1 MTSSDDL
8 PLSKNRGLK
17 GGPTE
22 HPRSGSLGPLLVGLL
37 VLGGLLA
44 YGAARTS
51 RAPQPAAATVD
62 APATAALAP
71 AARESPPGADARN
84 ELPRMNPAGA
94 AARREAAP
102 KTTPKTTL
110 ETTPETKINAAPSE
124 PSAAPP
130 PGGLR
135 SDSKAPAPGAAPAP
149 AQSATAIVKMDP
161 LVANLDDGDQLR
173 YLRVSLQIEV
183 LGDAKDRVQAAL
195 PRARHEALMYLS
207 GLHLGD
213 TQGLLGK
220 QRIHRELQRR
230 IADAVGGGVKRIYF
244 DEFFVQ

>member
-1 MTSSDDL
+1 
-8 PLSKNRGLK
+8 
-17 GGPTE
+17 
-22 HPRSGSLGPLLVGLL
+22 
-37 VLGGLLA
+37 
-44 YGAARTS
+44 
-51 RAPQPAAATVD
+51 
-62 APATAALAP
+62 
-71 AARESPPGADARN
+71 
-84 ELPRMNPAGA
+84 MNPVGAAGA
-94 AARREAAP
+94 AARRETAP
-102 KTTPKTTL
+102 EKTP
-110 ETTPETKINAAPSE
+110 ETTPETTIKAAPSE
-124 PSAAPP
+124 PSVAPQ

-149 AQSATAIVKMDP
+149 AQPATAIVKLDP

-183 LGDAKDRVQAAL
+183 QSDAKDRVQAAL